1 MGDGPYPHR
10 RWGSRLSVAEATGGR
25 PPGAWAALAGTIE
38 IQVLL
43 SALALSATFSALY
56 PQSFATGGTMLNM
69 ARVAA
74 ILLVVA
80 VGQTFPLIS
89 GGFDIS
95 VASTMG
101 LVSIVISQWMV
112 AGGSVLSGVL
122 LGLATGALVGMA
134 NGLFIAILDVT
145 PFITTLGTLTFLR
158 GLADE
163 LGNGGSV
170 IGLPVGLGFWGRA
183 NWGPV
188 PSAAAIALIA
198 LGVAWFLLERTRF
211 GLYLFAIGGSREAAR
226 IAGLRVRRSEV
237 LAYVVCGMYAGLAG
251 ILLTARVSIG
261 QASLGRGFDLLSIA
275 TAVIGGVAIGGGVG
289 KLSGVVAGAVL
300 LTVLTTGLDI
310 AGVNSFYQQMATG
323 AVLVL
328 AVTAANAR
336 RLWRVWFSRG
346 KWGKAQ

>member
-1 MGDGPYPHR
+1 VSLAESARKPR
-10 RWGSRLSVAEATGGR
+10 SSAWG
-25 PPGAWAALAGTIE
+25 ALTRTIE
-38 IQVLL
+38 IQVL
-43 SALALSATFSALY
+43 FSALVLFAVFAGLY
-56 PQSFATGGTMLNM
+56 PESFATTGTLLNM

-112 AGGSVLSGVL
+112 GGGGVLSGVA
-122 LGLATGALVGMA
+122 LGVATGALVGIA
-134 NGLFIAILDVT
+134 NGLIVAVLDVT
-145 PFITTLGTLTFLR
+145 PFITTLGTLTFVR

-163 LGNGGSV
+163 LGNGGSI
-170 IGLPVGLGFWGRA
+170 IGLPAALGFWGRN
-183 NWGPV
+183 NWGPM
-188 PSAAAIALIA
+188 PSAAVISV
-198 LGVAWFLLERTRF
+198 LGVVLAWLLLERTRF
-211 GLYLFAIGGSREAAR
+211 GLYLFAMGGSREAAR
-226 IAGLRVRRSEV
+226 IAGVRVRRAEV
-237 LAYVVCGMYAGLAG
+237 LAYVVCGAYAGLAG
-251 ILLTARVSIG
+251 VILTARVSIG

-289 KLSGVVAGAVL
+289 RLSGVVAGAIL

-336 RLWRVWFSRG
+336 RLWRVWFPKG
-346 KWGKAQ
+346 KWGTAS

>member
-1 MGDGPYPHR
+1 MT
-10 RWGSRLSVAEATGGR
+10 GS
-25 PPGAWAALAGTIE
+25 IE
-38 IQVLL
+38 IQVLV
-43 SALALSATFSALY
+43 SACVLFAIFAGFY
-56 PQSFATGGTMLNM
+56 PDSFATTGTMLNM
-69 ARVAA
+69 SRVAA

-80 VGQTFPLIS
+80 VGQTFPLIA

-112 AGGSVLSGVL
+112 AGGSVLSAVG
-122 LGLATGALVGMA
+122 LGLATGALVGVV
-134 NGLFIAILDVT
+134 NGVLIAVLDVT

-158 GLADE
+158 GLADQ
-163 LGNGGSV
+163 LGNGGSI
-170 IGLPVGLGFWGRA
+170 IGLPAGLGFWGRN

-188 PSAAAIALIA
+188 PSAAAISV
-198 LGVAWFLLERTRF
+198 LGVVFAWFLLERTRF
-211 GLYLFAIGGSREAAR
+211 GLYLFAIGGSREASR
-226 IAGLRVRRSEV
+226 IAGLRVRRAEV
-237 LAYVVCGMYAGLAG
+237 LAYVVSGVYAGLAG
-251 ILLTARVSIG
+251 VLLTARVSIG

-289 KLSGVVAGAVL
+289 RLSGVVAGAVL

-328 AVTAANAR
+328 AVTAANGR
-336 RLWRVWFSRG
+336 RLWRTWVSKGKRG
-346 KWGKAQ
+346 VAA